1 MPEDFVPTTSM
12 ERAYVQARKWPA
24 DRAWR
29 RAYVEMEEGQLCAG
43 IGMYLCLL
51 DHYARREGVR
61 ELFETCEWLLN
72 KTVELKPAERLS
84 VCRIVCHVV
93 KSLKEDEFDLNEA
106 RLKLILR
113 IPLAVILEAVAEQR
127 LSCALTGLLEF
138 SRVFEESL
146 TLKRCSDFE
155 GDFRGVAVS
164 IDRAIRAGRVR
175 DDIKESEER
184 TLGAIDAAEQRIKA
198 WKEYKAQQE
207 AAQSASSDEPTQL
220 PWPEQ
225 EEEASGETQVQS
237 SADKPTSLS
246 KLSKAESDLEAAIKS
261 FGVQSAEVAHR
272 IADLIEVKSECFPD
286 LVTDDDFKRLSEIVS
301 DGSVD
306 ISPYVLRKILAAVG
320 STDERKNLLS
330 VLTVIEEAVLLKRE
344 EQVGLDISLGIT
356 LWRLICLW
364 RSNDCL
370 PEGTAYCEVLQ
381 RRLLD
386 SRGPDDPV
394 VRQILSAIGFL
405 SALQAGNFK
414 WQENFLG
421 AQSSK
426 TNEAAEFVAMLS
438 TMALDEMVNGRHEN
452 AERIMN
458 ELLWFYTDTVGDT
471 TRLVGR
477 MLWLLQET
485 SLNKL
490 QKPLASLVHQSQ
502 KFASDIYL
510 KTCLM
515 NDLRRIFTLTPDEEK
530 KRELLSCL
538 LLARETVAQHE
549 DYESALAE
557 LKKVLALTNF
567 VESYDQEAE
576 AERRR
581 IQTPSEKYLESA
593 TVITQLEKHAT
604 KKQWKK
610 IAERLNQDRR
620 LIDVDSCFY
629 RLVCIGVAAARAN
642 QVDVCKKIAAML
654 HIETTPTCIR
664 AFNFLIAELKMSLMR
679 SGSSEEALEWI
690 AETLCIR
697 HQTVDSANCLRLQ
710 LAELE
715 VMNGNLFEST
725 ALIYQ
730 AFMQIPEP
738 WSQKDP
744 PLI

>member
-225 EEEASGETQVQS
+225 EEEAPGETQVQS
-237 SADKPTSLS
+237 PADKPTSLS

-286 LVTDDDFKRLSEIVS
+286 LATDDDFKRLSEIVR
-301 DGSVD
+301 DPSVD
-306 ISPYVLRKILAAVG
+306 ISPYILRKVLAAVG
-320 STDERKNLLS
+320 SADERKNLLS
-330 VLTVIEEAVLLKRE
+330 ILTIIEEAVLVKRE
-344 EQVGLDISLGIT
+344 RQIGLDLSLGIT

-370 PEGTAYCEVLQ
+370 AEGAAYCEVLQ
-381 RRLLD
+381 SRLAD
-386 SRGPDDPV
+386 KFGAFDPV
-394 VRQILSAIGFL
+394 VRQVLSAVRFL
-405 SALQAGNFK
+405 NTLQVGRFK
-414 WQENFLG
+414 LEEKFLG

-426 TNEAAEFVAMLS
+426 TKEAAEFVSMLATLS
-438 TMALDEMVNGRHEN
+438 LDEVCRGQVAN
-452 AERIMN
+452 AEKVMN
-458 ELLWFYTDTVGDT
+458 ELLCFYSDTLGDSRREVGE
-471 TRLVGR
+471 

-485 SLNKL
+485 KINQLQDVAKSLILLSHKYAVDDYL
-490 QKPLASLVHQSQ
+490 SGRLRGHVKRLVS
-502 KFASDIYL
+502 FV
-510 KTCLM
+510 
-515 NDLRRIFTLTPDEEK
+515 NDQNRK
-530 KRELLSCL
+530 NELLSVL
-538 LLARETVAQHE
+538 LVSKQNSNEYDKALEETKNILSLCSYTENYDSEVAAEGKSIRKGKWLKSKSTTILLKLEKLCAEQNWHE
-549 DYESALAE
+549 FS
-557 LKKVLALTNF
+557 KVLERDGISVDADASYYSLLQLGLQLLKHNKLTLC
-567 VESYDQEAE
+567 
-576 AERRR
+576 
-581 IQTPSEKYLESA
+581 EKISN
-593 TVITQLEKHAT
+593 VIFPHTS
-604 KKQWKK
+604 
-610 IAERLNQDRR
+610 R
-620 LIDVDSCFY
+620 S
-629 RLVCIGVAAARAN
+629 RA
-642 QVDVCKKIAAML
+642 
-654 HIETTPTCIR
+654 R
-664 AFNFLIAELKMSLMR
+664 AFNHLTEQCKSA
-679 SGSSEEALEWI
+679 WI
-690 AETLCIR
+690 AESNWQCAAEKLELALDGNFQSQEQKNRLCI
-697 HQTVDSANCLRLQ
+697 Q
-710 LAELE
+710 LAEIKTAQ
-715 VMNGNLFEST
+715 GNLFEAT

-730 AFMQIPEP
+730 AFSRIPDAELD
-738 WSQKDP
+738 QDV
-744 PLI
+744 PLIESL